1 MLCLISLQD
10 WFSMDESLRS
20 DDIENERIN
29 NPANANHYWRYRMH
43 LNIEQLLQAS
53 EFNDKI
59 RLLINRSARA

>member
-1 MLCLISLQD
+1 
-10 WFSMDESLRS
+10 
-20 DDIENERIN
+20 
-29 NPANANHYWRYRMH
+29 